1 MFELIQASARTY
13 YVNSPSKIG
22 IFLLPDHHVI
32 AIDSGNDK
40 DAGRKL
46 RQLLEAQ
53 GWILDAIY
61 CTHSNADHIGG
72 CQYLQK
78 QTGCRVFAPGIE
90 CDFTNHPILEPSF
103 LYGAYPCKELRNKF
117 LMAQSC
123 CCNPLSEADLPDGL
137 RMIPL
142 PGHFFDM
149 TGFRTCDDVVFLAD
163 CLSSRETLSK
173 YRIPFIYDTAAYLDT
188 LSRVRQMQARLFIPS
203 HAEACEDISAL
214 AQYNIDVVMEIA

>member
-1 MFELIQASARTY
+1 M
-13 YVNSPSKIG
+13 
-22 IFLLPDHHVI
+22 
-32 AIDSGNDK
+32 
-40 DAGRKL
+40 
-46 RQLLEAQ
+46 
-53 GWILDAIY
+53 
-61 CTHSNADHIGG
+61 
-72 CQYLQK
+72 
-78 QTGCRVFAPGIE
+78 FAPGIE

-188 LSRVRQMQARLFIPS
+188 LSRVQKMQARFFIPS

-214 AQYNIDVVMEIA
+214 AQYNIDVVMEIAETILSFCGQPKNWEQLLSILFLHYGLHMNMQQYVLVGSTVRSFLSWLKDKGELRAFFENEMLLWETI